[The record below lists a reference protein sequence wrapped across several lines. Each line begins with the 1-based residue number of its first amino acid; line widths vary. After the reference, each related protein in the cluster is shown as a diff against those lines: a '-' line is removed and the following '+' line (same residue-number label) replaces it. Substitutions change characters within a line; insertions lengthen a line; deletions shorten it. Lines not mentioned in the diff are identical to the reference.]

1 MSDANRMG
9 KRFQMTEGSSQP
21 ERYRATGRLLFA
33 ADSQPLHHV
42 WIELWAKHLLSDRHV
57 GRGMTDA
64 DGRFDIALSEGGA
77 DLKLSLRVLDANRRY
92 NDSGSVQEEHKEVYR
107 ATVSALATA
116 EPGRVLTVG
125 ELAVP
130 FWPYRPDSPLA
141 RAADMN
147 GRPPQEYSEGQKK
160 LLDHY
165 KLAYAPLYVKHRLL
179 DPFRADA
186 RDLPAIQLDYPLS
199 LTQKKAQESRSDAWL
214 GDRVLNGMNLAQLGR
229 DAEDARLYRI
239 KYAFGDVP
247 PDDAHDLC
255 DVDASFKVEGGALLP
270 VRIKLALRT
279 RGKWN
284 PPQPLT
290 FRPGD
295 SQWEA
300 AKRVFRVHYF
310 LHGEIYSHIAAAH
323 LQMEQYAIA
332 VFRNLRQNPVRAL
345 LGPHL
350 QEIVPAN
357 RNGDDVAWGAG
368 SVLSW
373 GSALGTEGL
382 HRRVVAGVGMLDWM
396 NWRPRRPICEGHLYA
411 RAAGLFWELLTKYV
425 DQFFAENAAA
435 IAQYWLEIQRFS
447 ADLVAHSPQ
456 YHRVSPDPDI
466 IWDDRSELPA
476 TPERLAVGG
485 RFRAVH
491 PVTSLTSPQTPQE
504 RENLK
509 QLCRYVLF
517 HTTFY
522 HSWVHDRQYED
533 GGEIAYASSS
543 LRNGS
548 LGAEDDPRIAPTPKE
563 ASFGVVT
570 IAIGTAVR
578 HGFILENED
587 RDQPPA
593 LIALLQQYKP
603 EFDALG
609 FDLRQVRSRIN
620 I

>member
-1 MSDANRMG
+1 
-9 KRFQMTEGSSQP
+9 MTEGSSQP

-33 ADSQPLHHV
+33 ADSGSAKSQPLHHV
-42 WIELWAKHLLSDRHV
+42 QVELWAKHLLSDRHV
-57 GRGMTDA
+57 GSGATDA
-64 DGRFDIALSEGGA
+64 DGWFDIAVAEGGA
-77 DLKLSLRVLDANRRY
+77 DLKLSLRVLDTSRRY
-92 NDSGSVQEEHKEVYR
+92 NADGSVHEEPKEVYR
-107 ATVSALATA
+107 TTVSARSI
-116 EPGRVLTVG
+116 PGQGRVLTVG

-130 FWPYRPDSPLA
+130 FWPYRHDFPLA

-147 GRPPQEYSEGQKK
+147 GRPPQEYSDGQKK

-214 GDRVLNGMNLAQLGR
+214 GDRVLNGMNLTQLGR
-229 DAEDARLYRI
+229 DAEDERLYRL
-239 KYAFGDVP
+239 KYVFGDVP

-255 DVDASFKVEGGALLP
+255 DVDASFKLQGDALVP
-270 VRIKLALRT
+270 VRIKLGLRT
-279 RGKWN
+279 RGKWD

-310 LHGEIYSHIAAAH
+310 LHGEIYSHIAVAH

-332 VFRNLRQNPVRAL
+332 VFRNLRLSPVRAL

-357 RNGDDVAWGAG
+357 RNGDEIAWGEG

-373 GSALGTEGL
+373 GSALGAEGL
-382 HRRVVAGVGMLDWM
+382 QRRVVAGVGMLDWI
-396 NWRPRRPICEGHLYA
+396 NWRPRRPICDAHLYA
-411 RAAGLFWELLTKYV
+411 RAAGLFWELLTRYV

-435 IAQYWLEIQRFS
+435 IAQHWLEIQRFS
-447 ADLVAHSPQ
+447 VDLVAHSPQ
-456 YHRVSPDPDI
+456 YHRTPPDPDI

-485 RFRAVH
+485 QFRAVH
-491 PVTSLTSPQTPQE
+491 PVASPTGPQTPQE
-504 RENLK
+504 LEDLK

-593 LIALLQQYKP
+593 LVALLQQYKP
-603 EFDALG
+603 AFDALG